1 VIKSL
6 NPVGEPANLFDDQ
19 VDGLGAAVADAVGVE
34 VGQDLCFPC
43 AESAA
48 QPGDFGDR
56 AAVEA
61 VEHLDRDL
69 AALRRGWCGKW
80 SAPAD
85 NTARRCSPRQ

>member
-1 VIKSL
+1 MIKVFES
-6 NPVGEPANLFDDQ
+6 VGEPANLFDDQ
-19 VDGLGAAVADAVGVE
+19 VDGLGAAVDDAVGVE

-43 AESAA
+43 AESTA

-69 AALRRGWCGKW
+69 AALSPGWRGRW
-80 SAPAD
+80 SEAVGSA
-85 NTARRCSPRQ
+85 AR